1 MFKSKKS
8 KINPQDLE
16 NFIRKQR
23 VRREARMNK
32 IRAEIAIGLIS
43 FQ

>member
-1 MFKSKKS
+1 MFKSKKP
-8 KINPQDLE
+8 KINAQNLDELV
-16 NFIRKQR
+16 RRQR